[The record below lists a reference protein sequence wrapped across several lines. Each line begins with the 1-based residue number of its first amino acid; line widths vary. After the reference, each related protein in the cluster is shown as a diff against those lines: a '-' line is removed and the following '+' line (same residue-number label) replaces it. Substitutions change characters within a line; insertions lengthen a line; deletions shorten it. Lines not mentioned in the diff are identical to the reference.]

1 MVFMGAYWTEE
12 YARLDALFGRDEYK
26 VSWNEAY
33 DWYVVG
39 KIREKNITLASLILQ
54 NQHRYAKA
62 QKLVQAAS
70 NDDDEEEKYSLP
82 LALAHW
88 GKGKLFYLKSRR
100 DSDRSNGTF
109 FFFSFASF
117 MFFFFSTTQH
127 THTHTEKEDEDEDDR
142 DVESR
147 ENLRSAVAE
156 FENAQNVNE
165 SFTVMKSIKDGIIE
179 FNNGDFQSAKAHFK
193 NAIRE
198 NPTCPAGVRVALGHT
213 FFQIGLRAGVH
224 NAKHGEALIAKA
236 EKCFIRALNLDP
248 ENVEA
253 KAALG
258 VLEDRK
264 GNVRCVT
271 YSHITNIL
279 KTHTKIGTK
288 CSEPFSGCTQ
298 KRHERDRVRT
308 SGESFLLQLERFQGR
323 NECCI
328 GSKEWI
334 RRHVES
340 TI

>member
-1 MVFMGAYWTEE
+1 M
-12 YARLDALFGRDEYK
+12 
-26 VSWNEAY
+26 
-33 DWYVVG
+33 
-39 KIREKNITLASLILQ
+39 
-54 NQHRYAKA
+54 
-62 QKLVQAAS
+62 
-70 NDDDEEEKYSLP
+70 
-82 LALAHW
+82 AHW

-109 FFFSFASF
+109 FFFF

-127 THTHTEKEDEDEDDR
+127 THTHTHTEKEDGDEDDR

-213 FFQIGLRAGVH
+213 FFQIGLRAGIH
-224 NAKHGEALIAKA
+224 NAKHGEVLIAKA

-264 GNVRCVT
+264 GNVRRSRVSPQRNSKHT
-271 YSHITNIL
+271 HNT
-279 KTHTKIGTK
+279 KTHRY
-288 CSEPFSGCTQ
+288 EM
-298 KRHERDRVRT
+298 H
-308 SGESFLLQLERFQGR
+308 
-323 NECCI
+323 
-328 GSKEWI
+328 
-334 RRHVES
+334 
-340 TI
+340 

>member
-1 MVFMGAYWTEE
+1 V
-12 YARLDALFGRDEYK
+12 
-26 VSWNEAY
+26 
-33 DWYVVG
+33 
-39 KIREKNITLASLILQ
+39 ILIV
-54 NQHRYAKA
+54 AT
-62 QKLVQAAS
+62 V
-70 NDDDEEEKYSLP
+70 
-82 LALAHW
+82 
-88 GKGKLFYLKSRR
+88 
-100 DSDRSNGTF
+100 RSF
-109 FFFSFASF
+109 FFLLHHSCS
-117 MFFFFSTTQH
+117 FFFQRLNTHTHTH
-127 THTHTEKEDEDEDDR
+127 THTHTEKEDEDEDEDDR
-142 DVESR
+142 NVESR

-179 FNNGDFQSAKAHFK
+179 FNTGDFQSAKAHFK

-224 NAKHGEALIAKA
+224 NAKHGEVLIAKA

-264 GNVRCVT
+264 GNVRRSRVSPQRNT
-271 YSHITNIL
+271 FSKH
-279 KTHTKIGTK
+279 THTTRKHIGTK
-288 CSEPFSGCTQ
+288 CTEPFSGCTQ